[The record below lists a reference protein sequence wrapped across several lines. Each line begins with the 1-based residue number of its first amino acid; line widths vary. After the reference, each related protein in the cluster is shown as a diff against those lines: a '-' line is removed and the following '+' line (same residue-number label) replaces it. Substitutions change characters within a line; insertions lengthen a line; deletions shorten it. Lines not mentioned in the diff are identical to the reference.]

1 MRLQLYNS
9 FSFLRRN
16 RSHPKNNL
24 LPKQKQTSV
33 APPTLYPITLS
44 DPIHLNPKPHQQ
56 NPPPL

>member
-24 LPKQKQTSV
+24 LPKQKNKLLL
-33 APPTLYPITLS
+33 PPTCI
-44 DPIHLNPKPHQQ
+44 
-56 NPPPL
+56 